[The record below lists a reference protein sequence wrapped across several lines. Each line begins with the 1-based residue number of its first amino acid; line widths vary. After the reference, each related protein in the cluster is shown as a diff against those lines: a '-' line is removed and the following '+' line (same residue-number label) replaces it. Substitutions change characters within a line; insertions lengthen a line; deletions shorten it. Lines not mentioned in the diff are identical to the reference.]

1 VTAVERPIVQTF
13 RLSEDERATLEALAA
28 HEERAIGDVIRRAI
42 RAYAEE
48 AGILPERP
56 KATPPR
62 KTCRKTAL
70 PPKGQKAG
78 LAPSFLVLVHRHH
91 HEQTN
96 EVSAMKTSASTRVP
110 QDGARKAPVRS
121 TPARARST
129 PAKPLRPADA
139 KAPMLAPSP
148 TAAPGL
154 APLLAGLLA
163 LIEAHRTAAAKGP
176 AAVVLRALAEVA
188 ALALRFATA
197 PGAWRL
203 ESAASSPDAAG
214 LALVPVEGA
223 LKPAAPAAPP
233 ARPRLNPAH
242 LALVI
247 GLEEALLR
255 LAEAQ
260 QAAAGLARGTSRERP
275 TAQLDFA
282 LEQLADALCG
292 CAAEVTAAPVGLT
305 PMAHVIALNDLA
317 NAADPGDPEA
327 CAELARLDVRAA
339 ASHFSRTSRD

>member
-1 VTAVERPIVQTF
+1 
-13 RLSEDERATLEALAA
+13 
-28 HEERAIGDVIRRAI
+28 
-42 RAYAEE
+42 
-48 AGILPERP
+48 
-56 KATPPR
+56 
-62 KTCRKTAL
+62 
-70 PPKGQKAG
+70 
-78 LAPSFLVLVHRHH
+78 
-91 HEQTN
+91 
-96 EVSAMKTSASTRVP
+96 MKTSASTRVP
-110 QDGARKAPVRS
+110 QDGARKAPSRS

-139 KAPMLAPSP
+139 KAPTPAPSP

-163 LIEAHRTAAAKGP
+163 LIEAHRASAAKGP
-176 AAVVLRALAEVA
+176 AAVVLRVLGEVA

-203 ESAASSPDAAG
+203 ESAASSPEAAG
-214 LALVPVEGA
+214 LSLVPVEGA
-223 LKPAAPAAPP
+223 PRPAPAAPAAPP

-292 CAAEVTAAPVGLT
+292 CAAEVTAAPVNLT

-339 ASHFSRTSRD
+339 ASHFSRSSDD

>member
-1 VTAVERPIVQTF
+1 
-13 RLSEDERATLEALAA
+13 
-28 HEERAIGDVIRRAI
+28 
-42 RAYAEE
+42 
-48 AGILPERP
+48 
-56 KATPPR
+56 
-62 KTCRKTAL
+62 
-70 PPKGQKAG
+70 
-78 LAPSFLVLVHRHH
+78 
-91 HEQTN
+91 
-96 EVSAMKTSASTRVP
+96 MKTSRNTTSGQQT
-110 QDGARKAPVRS
+110 GARAPVRS
-121 TPARARST
+121 TSARARST
-129 PAKPLRPADA
+129 PAKPLS
-139 KAPMLAPSP
+139 PSDDF
-148 TAAPGL
+148 
-154 APLLAGLLA
+154 APLFAGLVA
-163 LIEAHRTAAAKGP
+163 LCQAHEGARSAP
-176 AAVVLRALAEVA
+176 ARALLA
-188 ALALRFATA
+188 ALAAILDLCRRYLAA

-203 ESAASSPDAAG
+203 ASIDAPAAG
-214 LALVPVEGA
+214 LSLVPVEGA
-223 LKPAAPAAPP
+223 PRPAAPAAPP

-339 ASHFSRTSRD
+339 ASHFNRSSND